1 LIVPTI
7 ALAEARFLINR
18 ARVSVTWEEI
28 TAVLDTDPRVI
39 AYPADLAVVA
49 SMPLNLNIHDAII
62 CATVAVLTERTG
74 EAAQLITQDR
84 DIRESGLVFT
94 VW

>member
-1 LIVPTI
+1 
-7 ALAEARFLINR
+7 
-18 ARVSVTWEEI
+18 VTWEKI

-49 SMPLNLNIHDAII
+49 HMPLSLNIYDAII

-84 DIRESGLVFT
+84 DIRDSGFVPT